1 VRLKD
6 KVAIITGA
14 ASGMGKSAAEIFVRE
29 GAKVVITDVLE
40 QEGAELAQSIRNNGG
55 HALFIPH
62 DVTQEDAW
70 ASVVRKTVDQY
81 GRINA
86 LVNNAGISG
95 FVPDVLSLEYFD
107 RMMAVNTRSVFLG
120 MKAVVPEI
128 KKAGGGSI
136 VNMSSIAGFNGFA
149 LQHMGYNAAKAAN
162 RLLTRAAAADYGKDG
177 IRVNSVAPGL
187 MPPMRTSVATADPK
201 VRAKIFERV
210 PLGRGG
216 RVEEVANAILF
227 LTSDEAS
234 YITGVDLVVDGGYL
248 AA

>member
-6 KVAIITGA
+6 KVAIITGG
-14 ASGMGKSAAEIFVRE
+14 ASGMGKSTAEIFVRE
-29 GAKVVITDVLE
+29 GARVVIADVLE
-40 QEGAELAQSIRNNGG
+40 QEGNELAQAIRKNGG
-55 HALFIPH
+55 DALFVH
-62 DVTQEDAW
+62 LDVTKEDAW
-70 ASVVRKTVDQY
+70 QAAVSKTVERY
-81 GRINA
+81 GQINA

-95 FVPDVLSLEYFD
+95 FVPDVLSTEYFD

-120 MKAVVPEI
+120 MKHTVPEM

-136 VNMSSIAGFNGFA
+136 VNMSSIAGFAGFA

-162 RLLTRAAAADYGKDG
+162 RLLTRSAAADYGKDG
-177 IRVNSVAPGL
+177 IRVNVVAPGL
-187 MPPMRTSVATADPK
+187 MPPMRTSVATSDPK

-227 LTSDEAS
+227 LISDEAS
-234 YITGVDLVVDGGYL
+234 YITGIDLVVDGGYL
-248 AA
+248 AG